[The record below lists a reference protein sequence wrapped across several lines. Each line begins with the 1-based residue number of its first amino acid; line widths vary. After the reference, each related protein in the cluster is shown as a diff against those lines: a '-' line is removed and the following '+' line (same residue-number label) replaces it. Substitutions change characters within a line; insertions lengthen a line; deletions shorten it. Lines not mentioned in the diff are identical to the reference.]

1 MTHSHLRPVNNF
13 SKAFVH
19 GSVQHNKKNKNKM
32 KQKKTKKKKKKK
44 ILFDHTLMYHINKEN
59 VSTASP
65 NSFQS

>member
-19 GSVQHNKKNKNKM
+19 GSVQHNNKV

-44 ILFDHTLMYHINKEN
+44 KKDI
-59 VSTASP
+59 V
-65 NSFQS
+65 